1 MNEEQNFDLKNHLES
16 ELKELEIVEENTRWK
31 FDNIISSNR
40 DLLLVSDGLNS
51 DDAQTKSFCEFI
63 AAATVFASKD
73 FKDKV
78 SNIPDLVNA
87 TKDLIDAVLKEV
99 KEFSDI
105 ACEFREIINCF
116 IRLVIETQKNL
127 SRLLPH
133 LENSTTFLDMYIDA
147 QKPGIEGKLTEI
159 DRNDVNIALENLIDG
174 VNSVKQFSSKF
185 ELQSNVVDDRIKS
198 LKDKVIGKIHIVN
211 NRITFQQLLPPA
223 AAAAGGTLGVTATQ
237 VAIQSS
243 LMGGMGALVVGGINK
258 LLSTINS

>member
-1 MNEEQNFDLKNHLES
+1 MNPSLPSLPPQPQASNNASPRCPSGSHGHSHRRRNS
-16 ELKELEIVEENTRWK
+16 E
-31 FDNIISSNR
+31 
-40 DLLLVSDGLNS
+40 
-51 DDAQTKSFCEFI
+51 
-63 AAATVFASKD
+63 
-73 FKDKV
+73 
-78 SNIPDLVNA
+78 
-87 TKDLIDAVLKEV
+87 
-99 KEFSDI
+99 
-105 ACEFREIINCF
+105 
-116 IRLVIETQKNL
+116 
-127 SRLLPH
+127 
-133 LENSTTFLDMYIDA
+133 YIDA